1 MKTILVPIDFSDGSL
16 AALESADLLAR
27 RLGCTLTLLHVVP
40 RPGSGVVPED
50 GLPADVAEQV
60 WDGLFDKP
68 ELLEPVRGE
77 MERFLARAAD
87 LGAEQQILYR
97 AGPPATAILDT
108 ADKLDARM
116 IVMSTHGR
124 TGLARFFVGSTAEAV
139 VRGASVPV
147 LAVKPFAQL
156 R

>member
-16 AALESADLLAR
+16 AALQSADVLAR
-27 RLGCTLTLLHVVP
+27 SLGCTLTLLHIVP
-40 RPGSGVVPED
+40 RPGTGAVPEE
-50 GLPADVAEQV
+50 GVAEDVAEQV

-68 ELLEPVRGE
+68 ELLEPVRAE
-77 MERFLARAAD
+77 MESFLWRAQDVSAKR
-87 LGAEQQILYR
+87 QVLYR
-97 AGPPATAILDT
+97 AGPPATAILHT
-108 ADKLDARM
+108 ADKLDALM

-139 VRGASVPV
+139 VRGANLPV